1 MMFNSAIMS
10 AAKTAAVIAT
20 IVAMPLFLVS
30 ALAAVADFSKELVT
44 IAVFAGLV
52 ITIGLAAIATAES

>member
-1 MMFNSAIMS
+1 MILNSAIMS
-10 AAKTAAVIAT
+10 AAKTAAFIAT
-20 IVAMPLFLVS
+20 IVAMPLFLAS

-52 ITIGLAAIATAES
+52 IMIGLAAIATAES